1 MNKKSKNGIEEKEYS
16 LIVEMGDADFT
27 ESNRP
32 GDLPKKKTVYTAGVA
47 EKNRLVETLD
57 RYDDFSQL
65 QIPPKSYEKRGVYG
79 IKRTATHAGDEIILE
94 HQRKAA
100 QKFLKELRGFGLLA
114 DIVGSGKTYEACVVL
129 SELAARGKINS
140 LLLIVPEQVF
150 GKWVDVLEMQ
160 FGLGK
165 GVLYQAD
172 ATLSERGADDK
183 NKKSFDDN
191 VDALTER
198 NSAGFIIV
206 KRPIIVST
214 EDFVKWPESIC
225 DVLFDAVVVD
235 EAHHLCAEE
244 GQYSHAM
251 YRLSKLMQVKK
262 RANKT
267 YCILCS
273 ATPHSGDIEHMFR
286 LWYFIRCNGG
296 TPSDFE
302 EKDDSRRTL
311 KYRTEKEFYKTRV
324 CHNASTV
331 MEFIKKVKVEKTE
344 YDYGGELKSYIE
356 GRLVGDDRDRRLLEL
371 YLSELNGGNCGLT
384 DSEKFGVVADFL
396 ERNVEINELVSD
408 YVANEYHNGVLRSIM
423 IRQANRVGKKRNV
436 MNIMF
441 APVRNIPATMDIIVP
456 NRREKATI
464 KVAEMND
471 AGCVDF
477 DGEKLSVFE
486 YAGRFAPDKSF
497 RVQMRTYA
505 DIMLNGESGI
515 LPRMGMDN
523 GLLGDGPIPHGE
535 GISYYLRQTAS
546 LGKNDSVQMRF
557 IPVVFDKID
566 ILTMKIAALK
576 KIVRENADKR
586 IIVFFDY
593 ELRKNGAV
601 YDAVEDAL
609 NADPAIKGR
618 ILIGRSTNKER
629 AVKTFEETQD
639 TVLIVEDAA
648 FTEGVDMQE
657 CNIIVNFQIPP
668 DPVAMDQRIG
678 RIFRLGQKNDIYIY
692 SLADMRALE
701 GYVLMYFSRIGL
713 LSSNSGDATIIA
725 GCNNER
731 SVTVRCKGCGKAR
744 MYDEEEYNRK
754 SKADSDELYCRDTDA
769 CIAENPTRGT
779 RMEIIGTYDFK
790 CDNCGEVISRSEDG
804 YLCMSINSTGKRVMC
819 NGGESN
825 DRNIYCHKICAI
837 AHCRKFT
844 EGAFKD
850 KCPALKLYR
859 SNPNVSE
866 AQLLAACEMCAHK
879 CPPECRVAYGDAIGP
894 ELISR
899 CSDCPEALCSPAPHN
914 LAFNEKWECRC
925 PSCRQGTLKPIRAH
939 TFAEYVRSLWNYR
952 FDGNEFSRRLSDEAT
967 KVASIKSILDKDK

>member
-1 MNKKSKNGIEEKEYS
+1 MNKKTENSIEEKTYS

-65 QIPPKSYEKRGVYG
+65 QIPPKSYEKRGSYG

-140 LLLIVPEQVF
+140 MLLIVPEQVF

-172 ATLSERGADDK
+172 GALGLRGVEEKRAV
-183 NKKSFDDN
+183 SFEENFDE
-191 VDALTER
+191 LTER
-198 NSAGFIIV
+198 NAAGFIIP
-206 KRPIIVST
+206 KRPIIVSAD
-214 EDFVKWPESIC
+214 DFVKWPQSIC
-225 DVLFDAVVVD
+225 DILFDAVVVD

-251 YRLSKLMQVKK
+251 YRLSKLMEVKK

-302 EKDDSRRTL
+302 EKDDAQRSL

-331 MEFIKKVKVEKTE
+331 MEFIKRVKIEKTE
-344 YDYGGELKSYIE
+344 YDYGGELKNYIE
-356 GRLVGDDRDRRLLEL
+356 SRLSGNDRDARLLEQ
-371 YLSELNGGNCGLT
+371 YLAEINGGAQTLT

-396 ERNVEINELVSD
+396 ERNADTDERVSD

-436 MNIMF
+436 INIMF
-441 APVRNIPATMDIIVP
+441 APVTNIPKTMDLIVP

-464 KVAEMND
+464 DIAAMND

-477 DGEKLSVFE
+477 DGDKLSVYE
-486 YAGRFAPDKSF
+486 YAARFAPDKSF
-497 RVQMRTYA
+497 RAQMRTVA
-505 DIMLNGESGI
+505 DLLLNGESGI

-523 GLLGDGPIPHGE
+523 ALLGSGPIPHGE

-546 LGKNDSVQMRF
+546 LGKNDNVQMRF
-557 IPVVFDKID
+557 VPTVFDKIN
-566 ILTMKIAALK
+566 ILTAKIAALK
-576 KIVRENADKR
+576 KIINDNPDKR

-593 ELRKNGAV
+593 ELSKNAAV
-601 YDAVEDAL
+601 YDAVESAL
-609 NADPAIKGR
+609 AADGGIKDR
-618 ILIGRSTNKER
+618 VYIGRSTNKER
-629 AVKTFEETQD
+629 AVKTFAETPN
-639 TVLIVEDAA
+639 TVLLVEDEA

-657 CNIIVNFQIPP
+657 SNIIVNFQIPP

-731 SVTVRCKGCGKAR
+731 SLTVRCKGCGKAR
-744 MYDEEEYNRK
+744 MYDEEEYKRK
-754 SKADSDELYCRDTDA
+754 TKADSDELYCRDTDA
-769 CIAENPTRGT
+769 CLAEDRTRGT

-825 DRNIYCHKICAI
+825 DRNIYCHKICVI

-850 KCPALKLYR
+850 KCPALKLYKA
-859 SNPNVSE
+859 NPNVSE
-866 AQLLAACEMCAHK
+866 AQLLAACDMCSHK
-879 CPPECRVAYGDAIGP
+879 CPPECRIAYGDFTGA

-899 CSDCPEALCSPAPHN
+899 CSDCHEALCSPAPHN
-914 LAFNEKWECRC
+914 LAFNDKWECRC
-925 PSCRQGTLKPIRAH
+925 PSCRKGTLKPIRAH

-952 FDGNEFSRRLSDEAT
+952 FDANEFGRRLSDEAT
-967 KVASIKSILDKDK
+967 KVASIKNILDKDK